1 MFQLAVTKKIPAS
14 VDLRISKNE
23 LHCKKGLKSQNIYS
37 LCTQKKWDTKFLFIP
52 TDFNPQQYNIFVIIF
67 NYRVANSSLINQL
80 SAPIVPRLCQSKEG
94 NYITYIPNYRVT
106 AN

>member
-1 MFQLAVTKKIPAS
+1 MNFIA
-14 VDLRISKNE
+14 
-23 LHCKKGLKSQNIYS
+23 KKGLKSLI
-37 LCTQKKWDTKFLFIP
+37 FLFIP
-52 TDFNPQQYNIFVIIF
+52 TDFNPQQYNIFVIFF

-80 SAPIVPRLCQSKEG
+80 SAPIVPRSCQSKEG